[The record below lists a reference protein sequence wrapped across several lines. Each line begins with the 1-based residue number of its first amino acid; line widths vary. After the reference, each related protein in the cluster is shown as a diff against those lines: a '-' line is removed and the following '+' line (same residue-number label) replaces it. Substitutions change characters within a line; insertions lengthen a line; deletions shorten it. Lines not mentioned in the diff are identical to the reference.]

1 MEKKGCEEMITKK
14 DQQSVFLYKG
24 TMTVKI
30 RILMGNENMISWLL
44 DVSKNS
50 IMTDHV
56 I

>member
-1 MEKKGCEEMITKK
+1 MEKKGFEEMITKT

-30 RILMGNENMISWLL
+30 RILMGNENMINWQL
-44 DVSKNS
+44 DVSKNT
-50 IMTDHV
+50 IMADHV